1 MLLKVIYMALRD
13 DILKI
18 RQLMDKKADMNDI
31 LNAYSKALDEI
42 RTEMAKIYAQHM
54 VDGKLQVNLQQRYS
68 ILQRLEKQL
77 TQMYQKLGKVDFDTT
92 SKILHDI
99 YSESYYRSVY
109 AIDRG
114 TTVKIA
120 FKLLTPELI
129 DAAVN
134 TPIDGTIFSDR
145 IWHNKEVLVNRLRSL
160 IEKAIIQGTDPQKLS
175 RMLKDEFGVS
185 ANESK
190 RLINTELARVVSQA
204 NDSIYKQSNVV
215 NQVMWDATLDNK
227 TSQICRHLDGQKWDV
242 NADHPIP
249 PAHPHCRSCL
259 IPIVPG
265 WKPTIKRENI
275 KNYSGK
281 KPIINYS
288 TYETWKKSK
297 NID

>member
-1 MLLKVIYMALRD
+1 MALRD

-18 RQLMDKKADMNDI
+18 RQLMDKRANMSDI
-31 LNAYSKALDEI
+31 LKAYSQALDDV

-54 VDGKLQVNLQQRYS
+54 VDGKLQVNLQQRYT
-68 ILQRLEKQL
+68 ILQRLEKKL
-77 TQMYQKLGKVDFDTT
+77 TQMYQKLGEVDFDTT
-92 SKILHDI
+92 SKILYDI
-99 YSESYYRSVY
+99 YSESYYRTAY

-114 TTVKIA
+114 MTVEIA
-120 FKLLTPELI
+120 FNILPPEMI
-129 DAAVN
+129 NAAVN
-134 TPIDGTIFSDR
+134 TPIDGTMFSDR
-145 IWHNKEVLVNRLRSL
+145 IWHNKEVLVNRLRNL
-160 IEKAIIQGTDPQKLS
+160 LEKAIIQGTDPQKLAKL
-175 RMLKDEFGVS
+175 LKDEFGVS

-204 NDSIYKQSNVV
+204 NDSIYKQSKVV
-215 NQVMWDATLDNK
+215 TQVMWDSTLDNK
-227 TSQICRHLDGQKWDV
+227 TSQICRHLDGQKWNV
-242 NADHPIP
+242 NANHPTP

-275 KNYSGK
+275 KGSYGN

-288 TYETWKKSK
+288 TYETWKKSR